1 MHRSKLYVSHGGH
14 GGAGTAA
21 HGTTSAT
28 ARDRVKQREHHA
40 QKLTANTTVRLVKAE
55 TGRSVLATARSV
67 MAVLRPAPRK
77 KASCGGA
84 GLLEARLSGLEGEV
98 GRGRGTGKHN

>member
-1 MHRSKLYVSHGGH
+1 V
-14 GGAGTAA
+14 GTAA

-28 ARDRVKQREHHA
+28 ARERVKRREHHA
-40 QKLTANTTVRLVKAE
+40 QQLTANTTVCLVKAE
-55 TGRSVLATARSV
+55 TGESVLATARSV

-84 GLLEARLSGLEGEV
+84 GLLEARLAGLEGEA
-98 GRGRGTGKHN
+98 GRGGGTGKRNWHEVLR